1 MLNWMLKPS
10 ELFGMITREQALECL
25 RRGIGNPAADFR
37 EGQWEA

>member
-1 MLNWMLKPS
+1 
-10 ELFGMITREQALECL
+10 MITREQALAHL